1 MPPCCRPRQ
10 LDQALHFLRD
20 KTAIAGVGA
29 TRQGK
34 LPGSTPITLA
44 TEAFRRALDDCGLH
58 KDQIDGLLTMP
69 GTTSSEGTRNYLRFG
84 ETAGINPR
92 YLCSKYMGGGTAG
105 ALLHEAALAVNAGFA
120 NYVACVFADTAA
132 TGGSR
137 FDEAADWGDSWDI
150 WGFMSAAANSAITA
164 SRHMALYGTTS
175 RQLGE
180 IAVACRR
187 HASLNPDA
195 VMRTPITIEDH
206 QNSRWIV
213 EPLHLQ
219 DCCLISDGAV
229 CIIVTTRERALDL
242 KQPLVTIAGMGQAY
256 VTENLEREDWWYVPH
271 QKLAVNDAYAMA
283 GVGPRDIDVC
293 QLYDNF
299 TCSVLVWFEHAGFCK
314 VGEAGAFVEGGRIQ
328 LGGEL
333 PINTAGG
340 NLSESYMEGWLH
352 IVEGVRQLRGHCGPR
367 QVGGA
372 ELCLVTGCGQSLNCA
387 NATIILKG

>member
-1 MPPCCRPRQ
+1 M
-10 LDQALHFLRD
+10 HFLRD
-20 KTAIAGVGA
+20 STAIAGVGA
-29 TRQGK
+29 SRQGK
-34 LPGSTPITLA
+34 LPGSTPITLGV
-44 TEAFRRALDDCGLH
+44 EAFKRALDDCGLR

-69 GTTSSEGTRNYLRFG
+69 GTTSPEGTRNYLRLG
-84 ETAGINPR
+84 EAMGINPR
-92 YLCSKYMGGGTAG
+92 YLASKYMGGGTAG
-105 ALLHEAALAVNAGFA
+105 ALLHEAAMAVNAGFA

-137 FDEAADWGDSWDI
+137 FSEAAGWVDSWEI

-206 QNSRWIV
+206 QNSRFIV
-213 EPLHLQ
+213 EPLRLL

-229 CIIVTTRERALDL
+229 CVIVTTRERARDL
-242 KQPLVTIAGMGQAY
+242 RQPLVTISGMGQAY
-256 VTENLEREDWWYVPH
+256 VTENMERDDWWYVPH
-271 QKLAVNDAYAMA
+271 QKLAVDDAYAMA
-283 GVGPRDIDVC
+283 GVGPKDIDVC

-314 VGEAGAFVEGGRIQ
+314 TGEAGAFVEGGRIQ

-352 IVEGVRQLRGHCGPR
+352 FVEGVRQLRGQGGPR
-367 QVGGA
+367 QVEGA
-372 ELCLVTGCGQSLNCA
+372 EVCLVTGRGQSLNCA
-387 NATIILKG
+387 NATILRKG

>member
-20 KTAIAGVGA
+20 RTAIAGVGA

-69 GTTSSEGTRNYLRFG
+69 GTTSPEGTRNYLRFG

-105 ALLHEAALAVNAGFA
+105 ALWHEAALAVNAGFA

-137 FDEAADWGDSWDI
+137 FDEAAGWGDSWDI

-206 QNSRWIV
+206 RNSR
-213 EPLHLQ
+213 
-219 DCCLISDGAV
+219 
-229 CIIVTTRERALDL
+229 
-242 KQPLVTIAGMGQAY
+242 
-256 VTENLEREDWWYVPH
+256 
-271 QKLAVNDAYAMA
+271 
-283 GVGPRDIDVC
+283 
-293 QLYDNF
+293 
-299 TCSVLVWFEHAGFCK
+299 
-314 VGEAGAFVEGGRIQ
+314 
-328 LGGEL
+328 
-333 PINTAGG
+333 
-340 NLSESYMEGWLH
+340 
-352 IVEGVRQLRGHCGPR
+352 
-367 QVGGA
+367 
-372 ELCLVTGCGQSLNCA
+372 
-387 NATIILKG
+387 